1 MQVTIEDQPDANRFA
16 HCSLREVHSFH
27 RARACGLIPCWE
39 GADNRFTVVN
49 AALVELGAP

>member
-1 MQVTIEDQPDANRFA
+1 MPTGLLVV
-16 HCSLREVHSFH
+16 REEKCIPTAAAVPVVSFH
-27 RARACGLIPCWE
+27 AGM